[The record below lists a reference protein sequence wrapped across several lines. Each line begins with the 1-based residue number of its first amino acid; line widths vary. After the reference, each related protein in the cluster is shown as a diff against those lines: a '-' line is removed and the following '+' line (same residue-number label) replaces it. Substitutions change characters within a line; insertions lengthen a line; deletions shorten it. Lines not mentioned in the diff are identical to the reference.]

1 MSNDKSNII
10 LHIGLHKTGSTF
22 IQRHL
27 HSAKLDDYKIFLQ
40 HSEIVELLGEYL
52 SNPNT
57 KIKQKILNIIQNEN
71 SKKIL
76 ISSEGIFG
84 HQFYHFKDC
93 SIRFKLLEELFNQ
106 PRYIIFFREPSSII
120 YSGYFQ
126 GLQKSYSLKF
136 EDYIKENKNDLFNR
150 NFYNYFAKGLDYKI
164 YNYNNIFKDY
174 LNIKNRVLFV
184 EYEKFFKEKNADVFN
199 KFTGLNIPFNFEKK
213 ENQSL
218 KNLIYFE
225 FYSKFFLFKY
235 IKIIWITFNK
245 IFFRYKKVRDVSLGL
260 IVLINFLIKITPK
273 KYIKKIDD
281 KHKRLLEEIKS
292 YHSSDYREFKKKLNS
307 TLHISSN

>member
-1 MSNDKSNII
+1 MSNYKSNVI
-10 LHIGLHKTGSTF
+10 LHIGLFKSGSTF
-22 IQRHL
+22 IQSHFR
-27 HSAKLDDYKIFLQ
+27 SVKLDDYKIFLQ
-40 HSEIVELLGEYL
+40 HSEIVELLNKYL
-52 SNPNT
+52 KNPNT

-84 HQFYHFKDC
+84 HQFNHFKDC
-93 SIRFKLLEELFNQ
+93 SIRFQLLEELFNQ
-106 PRYIIFFREPSSII
+106 PMYIIFFREPSSMI
-120 YSGYFQ
+120 YSGFFQ

-136 EDYIKENKNDLFNR
+136 ENYINENKNDLFNK
-150 NFYNYFAKGLDYKI
+150 NFYNNFTKGLDYKI

-174 LNIKNRVLFV
+174 LNIQNRVLFV

-218 KNLIYFE
+218 KNLIYCE
-225 FYSKFFLFKY
+225 FYSKFFFFKY
-235 IKIIWITFNK
+235 IKIIWLQLNK
-245 IFFRYKKVRDVSLGL
+245 LFFKYKKTRDVSLRVN
-260 IVLINFLIKITPK
+260 ILINFLIKITPK
-273 KYIKKIDD
+273 KYIKEIDD

-292 YHSSDYREFKKKLNS
+292 YHSGDYREFKKKLNP
-307 TLHISSN
+307 TLHILSN

>member
-1 MSNDKSNII
+1 MSNYKSNVI
-10 LHIGLHKTGSTF
+10 LHIGLYKTGSTF
-22 IQRHL
+22 IQSHL
-27 HSAKLDDYKIFLQ
+27 RSVKLDDYNIFL
-40 HSEIVELLGEYL
+40 HDSEIVELLDKYL
-52 SNPNT
+52 KNPNT
-57 KIKQKILNIIQNEN
+57 KIKQKILNITQNEN

-76 ISSEGIFG
+76 ILSEGIFG

-93 SIRFKLLEELFNQ
+93 SIRFQLLEELFNQ

-136 EDYIKENKNDLFNR
+136 ENYINENKNDLFNR
-150 NFYNYFAKGLDYKI
+150 NFYNYFTKGLDYKI

-174 LNIKNRVLFV
+174 LNIQNRVLFV
-184 EYEKFFKEKNADVFN
+184 EYEKFFKEKNGDFLN

-213 ENQSL
+213 VNQPL
-218 KNLIYFE
+218 KNLIYCE
-225 FYSKFFLFKY
+225 FFLKFFFFKY
-235 IKIIWITFNK
+235 IKIIWLQLNK
-245 IFFRYKKVRDVSLGL
+245 LFFKYKKARDVSLRL

-273 KYIKKIDD
+273 KYIKEIDD

-292 YHSSDYREFKKKLNS
+292 YHSDDYKEFKKKLNS

>member
-1 MSNDKSNII
+1 MSNYKSNVI
-10 LHIGLHKTGSTF
+10 LHIGLYKTGSTF
-22 IQRHL
+22 IQSHL
-27 HSAKLDDYKIFLQ
+27 RSVKLDDYKIFLP
-40 HSEIVELLGEYL
+40 HSEIVELLKKYL
-52 SNPNT
+52 KNPNT

-76 ISSEGIFG
+76 ISYEGIFG
-84 HQFYHFKDC
+84 HQFNHFKDC
-93 SIRFKLLEELFNQ
+93 SIRFQLSEELFNQ

-120 YSGYFQ
+120 YSGFFQ

-136 EDYIKENKNDLFNR
+136 ENYINENKNDLFNK
-150 NFYNYFAKGLDYKI
+150 NFYNNFTKGLDYKI

-174 LNIKNRVLFV
+174 LNIQNRVLFV

-218 KNLIYFE
+218 KNLIYYE

-235 IKIIWITFNK
+235 IKIIWLQINK
-245 IFFRYKKVRDVSLGL
+245 IFFRYKKARDVSLRL

-273 KYIKKIDD
+273 KYIKEIDE
-281 KHKRLLEEIKS
+281 KHIKLLDEIKN
-292 YHSSDYREFKKKLNS
+292 YHSKDYREFKNKINS
-307 TLHISSN
+307 LEKS

>member
-1 MSNDKSNII
+1 MSNYKNNVI
-10 LHIGLHKTGSTF
+10 LHIGLYKTGSTF
-22 IQRHL
+22 IQSHL
-27 HSAKLDDYKIFLQ
+27 RSVKLDDYNIFL
-40 HSEIVELLGEYL
+40 HDSEIVELLGEYL

-76 ISSEGIFG
+76 ISSEAIFG

-93 SIRFKLLEELFNQ
+93 SIRFQLLEELFNQ

-120 YSGYFQ
+120 YSGFFQ

-136 EDYIKENKNDLFNR
+136 ENYINENKNDLFNK
-150 NFYNYFAKGLDYKI
+150 NFYNHFTKGLDYKI

-174 LNIKNRVLFV
+174 LNIQNRVLFV
-184 EYEKFFKEKNADVFN
+184 EYEKFFKEKNGDVFN
-199 KFTGLNIPFNFEKK
+199 KFTGLNIPFNFQKK
-213 ENQSL
+213 VNQSL

-225 FYSKFFLFKY
+225 FYSNFFLFKY
-235 IKIIWITFNK
+235 IRIIWLQLNK
-245 IFFRYKKVRDVSLGL
+245 FFFKYKKARDVSLRL

-273 KYIKKIDD
+273 KYIKEIDD

-292 YHSSDYREFKKKLNS
+292 YHSDDYREFKKKLNP
-307 TLHISSN
+307 TPHISSN

>member
-1 MSNDKSNII
+1 MSNYKSNVI
-10 LHIGLHKTGSTF
+10 LHIGLYKTGSTF
-22 IQRHL
+22 IQSHL
-27 HSAKLDDYKIFLQ
+27 RSVKLDDYNIFL
-40 HSEIVELLGEYL
+40 HDSEIVELLDKYL
-52 SNPNT
+52 KNPNT
-57 KIKQKILNIIQNEN
+57 KIKQKILNITQNKN

-93 SIRFKLLEELFNQ
+93 SIRFQLLEELFNQ

-136 EDYIKENKNDLFNR
+136 ENYINENKNDLFNR
-150 NFYNYFAKGLDYKI
+150 NFYNYFTKGLDYKI

-174 LNIKNRVLFV
+174 LNIQNRVLFV
-184 EYEKFFKEKNADVFN
+184 EYEKFFKEKNGDFLN

-213 ENQSL
+213 VNQSF
-218 KNLIYFE
+218 KNLIYYE
-225 FYSKFFLFKY
+225 FFSKFFFFKY
-235 IKIIWITFNK
+235 IKIIWLQLNK
-245 IFFRYKKVRDVSLGL
+245 LFFKYKKARDVSLRL

-273 KYIKKIDD
+273 KYIKEIDD

-292 YHSSDYREFKKKLNS
+292 YHSDDYKEFKKKLNS

>member
-1 MSNDKSNII
+1 MSINKKII
-10 LHIGLHKTGSTF
+10 TLHIGLYKAGSSF
-22 IQRHL
+22 IQSHFR
-27 HSAKLDDYKIFLQ
+27 SVKLDDYNIFL
-40 HSEIVELLGEYL
+40 HDSEIVELLDKYL
-52 SNPNT
+52 NNPNT

-93 SIRFKLLEELFNQ
+93 SIRFQLLEELFNQ

-150 NFYNYFAKGLDYKI
+150 NFYNYFAKGVDYKI

-174 LNIKNRVLFV
+174 LNIQNRVLFV
-184 EYEKFFKEKNADVFN
+184 EYEKFFKEKMVMFLINSED
-199 KFTGLNIPFNFEKK
+199 
-213 ENQSL
+213 
-218 KNLIYFE
+218 LIY
-225 FYSKFFLFKY
+225 L
-235 IKIIWITFNK
+235 
-245 IFFRYKKVRDVSLGL
+245 L
-260 IVLINFLIKITPK
+260 I
-273 KYIKKIDD
+273 IKK
-281 KHKRLLEEIKS
+281 K
-292 YHSSDYREFKKKLNS
+292 
-307 TLHISSN
+307 

>member
-1 MSNDKSNII
+1 MSNCKSNII
-10 LHIGLHKTGSTF
+10 LHIGLYKTGSTF
-22 IQRHL
+22 IQSHL
-27 HSAKLDDYKIFLQ
+27 HSAKLDDYNIFLRG
-40 HSEIVELLGEYL
+40 SEIEKLLGEYL

-93 SIRFKLLEELFNQ
+93 SIRFQLLEELFNQ
-106 PRYIIFFREPSSII
+106 PMYIIFFREPSSII
-120 YSGYFQ
+120 YSGFFQ

-136 EDYIKENKNDLFNR
+136 ENYINENKNDLFNK
-150 NFYNYFAKGLDYKI
+150 NFFNHFTKGLDYKI

-174 LNIKNRVLFV
+174 LNIQNRVLFV

-199 KFTGLNIPFNFEKK
+199 KFTGLNISFNFEKK

-218 KNLIYFE
+218 KNLIYCE
-225 FYSKFFLFKY
+225 FYSKFFFFKY
-235 IKIIWITFNK
+235 IKIIWLQLNK
-245 IFFRYKKVRDVSLGL
+245 LFFKYKKARDVSLRL

-273 KYIKKIDD
+273 KYIKEIDD

-292 YHSSDYREFKKKLNS
+292 YHSDDYREFKKKLNS